1 MRHSGTY
8 IDTWHSVSVHIIQ
21 TGYMRLFVQWFSL
34 SCKSLGGF
42 YAYAGVDGDG
52 NGDAHDI
59 DGHDDVSDG
68 SLEDRDV
75 ATWK

>member
-1 MRHSGTY
+1 
-8 IDTWHSVSVHIIQ
+8 
-21 TGYMRLFVQWFSL
+21 MRLFVQWFSL